1 MTDRKGRGARLG
13 EAEAWKTADLESTGL
28 MEETG
33 SCTHLVVIYAASEEG
48 EAKILLPISQIGILK
63 DQAVCPS
70 IKEGTGTL
78 VSGYRLP
85 ASLPFLKIF
94 IIIFILIGG

>member
-13 EAEAWKTADLESTGL
+13 EAEAWRTADLESMGL

-33 SCTHLVVIYAASEEG
+33 SCTHLAVIYAASEEG
-48 EAKILLPISQIGILK
+48 EVRILLPISQIGILR

-78 VSGYRLP
+78 ISRYRLS
-85 ASLPFLKIF
+85 ASLPFFLIF